1 MPVARQ
7 KVIDQEDQGQKI
19 EDEDLGGEDHGFSL
33 DDSICPYGPVNRV

>member
-19 EDEDLGGEDHGFSL
+19 EDEDLGGEDHGSHLTTRF
-33 DDSICPYGPVNRV
+33 VHMAQ